1 MKHILIEIFVVL
13 NSSFIVRKPFRK
25 RGYFLWIFL
34 ANLRGYWVV
43 RCGQSVRLCR
53 SARLWVD
60 FGELRCSWPDGGQKI
75 ELPTGGQ
82 EGGRDWAQKSSFST
96 FTATASCKYDIFQN
110 PLAKI
115 TSGSSMACKVFTSP
129 PCGLNLPGCLIRR
142 GYFVLSTARI
152 FVWIAPGFLS
162 TRDTRKCIKRFP
174 NRVPNPSLVVF
185 YLRQIHNLLAS
196 DIFTTIGKS

>member
-1 MKHILIEIFVVL
+1 MSFSILSSSEFRQCNYKHGHFKPSKWAKKKRTQQLYNLYPLQWIMIQMEFYLDKRMKHILVEIFVVL

-82 EGGRDWAQKSSFST
+82 ESGRDWAKKSSFST
-96 FTATASCKYDIFQN
+96 FTATASCKYDIFLW
-110 PLAKI
+110 P
-115 TSGSSMACKVFTSP
+115 
-129 PCGLNLPGCLIRR
+129 R
-142 GYFVLSTARI
+142 
-152 FVWIAPGFLS
+152 
-162 TRDTRKCIKRFP
+162 
-174 NRVPNPSLVVF
+174 
-185 YLRQIHNLLAS
+185 
-196 DIFTTIGKS
+196 

>member
-1 MKHILIEIFVVL
+1 MKHILVEIFVVL

-25 RGYFLWIFL
+25 RGSFLWIFL

-82 EGGRDWAQKSSFST
+82 EGGRDWAQKPSFST
-96 FTATASCKYDIFQN
+96 FTVLQIWHFSKLFGQDHFRLKHGLQSVHV
-110 PLAKI
+110 
-115 TSGSSMACKVFTSP
+115 TSLWVESA
-129 PCGLNLPGCLIRR
+129 GLPDKERLLCLVNRAD
-142 GYFVLSTARI
+142 LCLDCS
-152 FVWIAPGFLS
+152 WIS
-162 TRDTRKCIKRFP
+162 K
-174 NRVPNPSLVVF
+174 
-185 YLRQIHNLLAS
+185 H
-196 DIFTTIGKS
+196 

>member
-1 MKHILIEIFVVL
+1 MKHILVEIFVVL

-25 RGYFLWIFL
+25 RGSFLWIFL

-82 EGGRDWAQKSSFST
+82 ESGRDLNPEIILLHFYSHRVLQIWHFSKL
-96 FTATASCKYDIFQN
+96 FGQDHFRLKHGLQSVHV
-110 PLAKI
+110 
-115 TSGSSMACKVFTSP
+115 TSLWVESA
-129 PCGLNLPGCLIRR
+129 GLPDKERLLCLVNRAD
-142 GYFVLSTARI
+142 LCLDCS
-152 FVWIAPGFLS
+152 WIS
-162 TRDTRKCIKRFP
+162 K
-174 NRVPNPSLVVF
+174 
-185 YLRQIHNLLAS
+185 H
-196 DIFTTIGKS
+196 

>member
-1 MKHILIEIFVVL
+1 MEFNLDKRMKHILVEIFVVL

-82 EGGRDWAQKSSFST
+82 EGGRDWAQKPSFST
-96 FTATASCKYDIFQN
+96 FTATASCKYDIFLWPRSLQAQAW
-110 PLAKI
+110 LAKC
-115 TSGSSMACKVFTSP
+115 SRH
-129 PCGLNLPGCLIRR
+129 LPVG
-142 GYFVLSTARI
+142 
-152 FVWIAPGFLS
+152 WICRA
-162 TRDTRKCIKRFP
+162 
-174 NRVPNPSLVVF
+174 
-185 YLRQIHNLLAS
+185 AW
-196 DIFTTIGKS
+196 